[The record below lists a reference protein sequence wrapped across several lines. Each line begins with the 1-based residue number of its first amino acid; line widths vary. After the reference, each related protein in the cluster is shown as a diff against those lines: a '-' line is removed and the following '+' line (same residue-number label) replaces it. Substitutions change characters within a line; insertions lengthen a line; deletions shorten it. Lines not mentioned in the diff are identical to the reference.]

1 MKRLTSSA
9 ILLTAVLWTS
19 CTCLREQSTSATV
32 DLFNGQDLT
41 GWRAVLAKPDVKIDA
56 VWSVRDGMIVCK
68 GEPLGFIETAQTYR
82 NFKLAVE
89 WRWAPGKEPGNS
101 GVFLRINGVRKPL
114 PRCIECQL
122 RSGDAGD
129 FYAFH
134 GMKIDGKPER
144 RVEVKNHELGGD
156 FLGVKKQ
163 FPNEKPPGEWN
174 HLEIVA
180 DGPNV
185 TVWVN
190 RKQVNEASGCE
201 DVAGPV
207 GLQSEG
213 GEIHFRS
220 VRLTPLGK

>member
-1 MKRLTSSA
+1 
-9 ILLTAVLWTS
+9 
-19 CTCLREQSTSATV
+19 V
-32 DLFNGQDLT
+32 DLFNGKDLT
-41 GWRAVLAKPDVKIDA
+41 GWHAVLAKPDVNMEE

-68 GEPLGFIETAQTYR
+68 GEPLGFIETAQNYR
-82 NFKLAVE
+82 NFKLVVE

-101 GVFLRINGVRKPL
+101 GVFLRINGARKPL

-122 RSGDAGD
+122 KSGDAGD
-129 FYAFH
+129 LYAFH
-134 GMKIDGKPER
+134 GMRIDGNPAR

-156 FLGVKKQ
+156 FLGVRKQ
-163 FPNEKPPGEWN
+163 FANEKAPGEWN
-174 HLEIVA
+174 QLEILA

-185 TVWVN
+185 TAWVN
-190 RKQVNEASGCE
+190 GKKVNEASNGE

-213 GEIHFRS
+213 GEIHYRT